1 MVDAEGGASIL
12 TDSPWYIFD
21 DFITSE
27 YSNALI
33 NRYAPDFHRITK
45 RWSGSE
51 ISRSRSKLIPTFSG
65 PFLEERQSTQ
75 QIWNDSMF
83 IVDIDIIDW
92 AASRRVD
99 FYSSGSKLAIW
110 LIRQARPFWFNH
122 YRSHWHLGVIDL
134 LLLRQSHLFPTSILG
149 LFIVLIIVCGLNSVS
164 DQYKR
169 WKWLAWSIHPC
180 THTHRWHVDK
190 YHNRML
196 PAIFH
201 GDPSNQSIFFQKHVW
216 LMCVHHLES
225 LQDLNSRPCYFQWS
239 TGNLVIYDMIS

>member
-1 MVDAEGGASIL
+1 MIRFRNFPIQIETHPNIFRTVPRRETIYPANL
-12 TDSPWYIFD
+12 KWFNVYCWYWYYWLGCFK
-21 DFITSE
+21 T
-27 YSNALI
+27 
-33 NRYAPDFHRITK
+33 
-45 RWSGSE
+45 RW
-51 ISRSRSKLIPTFSG
+51 
-65 PFLEERQSTQ
+65 FLLQ
-75 QIWNDSMF
+75 
-83 IVDIDIIDW
+83 
-92 AASRRVD
+92 RVETW
-99 FYSSGSKLAIW
+99 IW

-225 LQDLNSRPCYFQWS
+225 RQDLNSRPCYFQWS

>member
-99 FYSSGSKLAIW
+99 FYSSGSKLESGW
-110 LIRQARPFWFNH
+110 SVKHDLSDLIITE
-122 YRSHWHLGVIDL
+122 VID
-134 LLLRQSHLFPTSILG
+134 TSASSISCCYG
-149 LFIVLIIVCGLNSVS
+149 RAISS
-164 DQYKR
+164 QR
-169 WKWLAWSIHPC
+169 RSLACS
-180 THTHRWHVDK
+180 
-190 YHNRML
+190 
-196 PAIFH
+196 
-201 GDPSNQSIFFQKHVW
+201 
-216 LMCVHHLES
+216 
-225 LQDLNSRPCYFQWS
+225 
-239 TGNLVIYDMIS
+239 